1 MRRRI
6 YDDPE
11 VAQDRYRVKLLNL
24 QRLTFKTYNRYLRLA
39 PGPVREVMIDDLEKL
54 YSFKSL
60 KDYPVLNHYDLVSID
75 LTGISPVTIQCLQI
89 LLVLKDTFGDTKSLD
104 ILRPFWLPLLRKSI
118 FSLGASVAL
127 PDVVWPSDHLS
138 LYQKLRSEAFGRVSL
153 QKAQELLNKSVE
165 DILQLEVE
173 SESSSEENYDD
184 FLRLEEQFICT
195 KEVEQL
201 ITNLSPAE
209 IASDLKSGY
218 IRIACRR
225 SRTISKADRIDK
237 NGTLFPKQ
245 QSLSL
250 EHSSESL
257 DLSSYSDSC
266 SSE

>member
-1 MRRRI
+1 MRKRV

-11 VAQDRYRVKLLNL
+11 IVQDRYRVQLLKL
-24 QRLTFKTYNRYLRLA
+24 QRLSYKTFNRYLRLA
-39 PGPVREVMIDDLEKL
+39 PGPVREAMIEDLEKL
-54 YSFKSL
+54 YSFESL
-60 KDYPVLNHYDLVSID
+60 QDYPPLKHFDLVTID

-89 LLVLKDTFGDTKSLD
+89 LLVLKDTFGDTRSLSV
-104 ILRPFWLPLLRKSI
+104 LKPYWLPLLRKSI

-127 PDVVWPSDHLS
+127 PDVVWPSEHLS

-153 QKAQELLNKSVE
+153 REAQELLNKSAE
-165 DILQLEVE
+165 DILELEFE
-173 SESSSEENYDD
+173 SDSSSEEDYEN

-201 ITNLSPAE
+201 ISNLSPAE
-209 IASDLKSGY
+209 IESDLKTGY
-218 IRIACRR
+218 TRIACRR
-225 SRTISKADRIDK
+225 GRVMSRAGRTDRK
-237 NGTLFPKQ
+237 GTLFPRQ

-266 SSE
+266 S